1 MMQGAAGSSRP
12 IDLTDNQVEALALGI
27 STEVGEPS
35 RPKNLRDEDVEKL
48 VSGQD
53 VHIENFPTL
62 ERLTAA
68 AERSVSRSGQTGQTR
83 PRLVTDA
90 DVEALAAGQDID
102 LQGRESIRSQN

>member
-1 MMQGAAGSSRP
+1 MQEEVGSSRP
-12 IDLTDNQVEALALGI
+12 IDLTDNQIEALALGM

-35 RPKNLRDEDVEKL
+35 RPKNLRDEDIEKL
-48 VSGQD
+48 ASGQD
-53 VHIENFPTL
+53 VNIESFPTL

-68 AERSVSRSGQTGQTR
+68 AERSVSRRGQTS

-90 DVEALAAGQDID
+90 DVEALAAGQDVG